1 MKLKNLKLTGKFEW
15 ADHDAGTDLGLERKA
30 AERAQ
35 SEAIE
40 QMIELQDRMYAEDL
54 RSLLL
59 IFQAPDAGGK
69 DGTIKH
75 VTSGLNPQ
83 GCQVHSFKAP
93 SREELDHDFMWRYA
107 RALPERGRVGIF
119 NRSYYEEVLVVRVH
133 PKLLNAL
140 DQRDESIWKH
150 RFETINDFEK
160 HLARNGTTVLKFF
173 LNVSKDEQ
181 KKRFLSRIDQPDK
194 NWKFAPEDLSERTFW
209 KDYQQVYA
217 ECFRHTSTR
226 HAPWY
231 VIPADHKWVAH
242 YCVSQII
249 ASVMREMD
257 PQYPKVSSDHKAWL
271 QRARA
276 QLLAERE

>member
-1 MKLKNLKLTGKFEW
+1 MKLKNLKLTGKFDW
-15 ADHDAGTDLGLERKA
+15 ANHDPGDKLGLEREQ
-30 AERAQ
+30 AEQAQ
-35 SEAIE
+35 RQALEE
-40 QMIELQDRMYAEDL
+40 MVELQDRMYAEDQ

-59 IFQAPDAGGK
+59 IFQAADAGGK

-75 VTSGLNPQ
+75 VCSGLNPQ

-93 SREELDHDFMWRYA
+93 SKEELDHDFMWRYA

-140 DQRDESIWKH
+140 DQKDDAVWKH
-150 RFETINDFEK
+150 RFESINEFEK
-160 HLARNGTTVLKFF
+160 HLTRNGTTVLKFF
-173 LNVSKDEQ
+173 LNVSKEEQ
-181 KKRFLSRIDQPDK
+181 KRRFLSRIDRPDK

-209 KDYQQVYA
+209 KEYRRCFE
-217 ECFRHTSTR
+217 ECFRYTSSKQ
-226 HAPWY
+226 APWY

-249 ASVMREMD
+249 AAAMRELN
-257 PQYPKVSSDHKAWL
+257 PQYPKVSSEHRAWL
-271 QRARA
+271 QRAKE
-276 QLLAERE
+276 QLLAESE